1 MNWPG
6 EPNQIMFMNLPQQ
19 CKLKIYTL
27 TGELVKTIDHPCG
40 ADQAWIDARTE
51 SNQYCASGVYIV
63 VVDDAKDANK
73 NPLPK
78 KFYKFVIVR

>member
-27 TGELVKTIDHPCG
+27 TGELVKTIDHHRG

-51 SNQYCASGVYIV
+51 SN
-63 VVDDAKDANK
+63 
-73 NPLPK
+73 
-78 KFYKFVIVR
+78 